1 MTPVKYLLPCLV
13 LTTQLCYGQTIHN
26 KDFNWTIT
34 IPQGF
39 DSVSRE
45 QWAKMQNKGAKA
57 VEDTY
62 DKKFVNRAKTIFVFR
77 SDQFNYFESNYQP
90 FDTAK
95 DGNYVEACRAVDNI
109 LYETFTTQMSGVKLD
124 TTQTTEMIDGLE
136 FQVFMLKAKY
146 PNDMV
151 LNAIM
156 FSRLFGKKEF
166 TVNIMYVDDKKGRQ
180 MLNAWTSS
188 RFSKQ

>member
-1 MTPVKYLLPCLV
+1 MTPFKYLLACLV

-136 FQVFMLKAKY
+136 FQVFM
-146 PNDMV
+146 
-151 LNAIM
+151 
-156 FSRLFGKKEF
+156 
-166 TVNIMYVDDKKGRQ
+166 
-180 MLNAWTSS
+180 
-188 RFSKQ
+188 